1 MAVVQTFNPAYG
13 GGTTISVTSTSSAVL
28 RGYGSA
34 SLCLTNLGN
43 QPVYV
48 RVSKGTVAAT
58 TADYPVMPLAQVT
71 ITKDVDMDTVSAITA
86 SSTSSLH
93 VIAGEGF

>member
-13 GGTTISVTSTSSAVL
+13 GGTTISVTTSSSPVL
-28 RGYGSA
+28 RGEGSA
-34 SLCLTNLGN
+34 SLCLTNLGDEV
-43 QPVYV
+43 VYV
-48 RVSKGTVAAT
+48 RVSRGTIAAT

-71 ITKDVDMDTVSAITA
+71 VTKDVYHDTVSAITA
-86 SSTSSLH
+86 SATSSLH

>member
-71 ITKDVDMDTVSAITA
+71 ITKDVDMDTVNAITA
-86 SSTSSLH
+86 ASTSSLH
-93 VIAGEGF
+93 VIPGEGF